1 MRMTVRE
8 SNVGPLER
16 LIRVAGGGLLVVVG
30 VVLLLA
36 LDRTWWAATIEVVA
50 ILLGIDFVFTGITGY
65 CALYHRLGWSTA
77 RRPRAVEPGSA
88 SGADG
93 QPPAPVRR

>member
-1 MRMTVRE
+1 MNGKD

-30 VVLLLA
+30 VALLLA
-36 LDRTWWAATIEVVA
+36 LDLSWWAATIEVAA

-65 CALYHRLGWSTA
+65 CPLYHRLGWSTA
-77 RRPRAVEPGSA
+77 GRLRSLEPGSA

-93 QPPAPVRR
+93 QPPASVRR